1 MVIRLPDDIRTGLNK
16 KQQAQQKQSNA
27 NRATIWV
34 DAYAS

>member
-1 MVIRLPDDIRTGLNK
+1 MFIRLPDIQTGLNK